1 MSLWSSLS
9 LDTAIIGSLVV
20 LAAASV
26 GTITAKRTMKAV
38 FMLLIVALATAALI
52 GLMGYAYLAAFYVVV
67 YAGTAIALLA
77 FIVMM
82 VGDLYE
88 ETAHRR
94 DLALLSVVV
103 AATLE
108 APMAVY
114 AVRHPV
120 ASTELAQAKYSLAD
134 AARFFTG
141 CWLCTILMM
150 ITIAAVLIEAVSVA
164 RKSQESGAS
173 TA

>member
-1 MSLWSSLS
+1 MSLWSSVT
-9 LDTAIIGSLVV
+9 LDTAIIGSLAV
-20 LAAASV
+20 LAIAAV
-26 GTITAKRTMKAV
+26 GTVTAKRTMKSV

-77 FIVMM
+77 FVVMM

-88 ETAHRR
+88 GPRHRR
-94 DLALLSVVV
+94 DLALLSVVA

-108 APMAVY
+108 APLAVY

-120 ASTELAQAKYSLAD
+120 TSAELAQTKYSLAD
-134 AARFFTG
+134 AAKFFTG
-141 CWLCTILMM
+141 CWFCTILMM
-150 ITIAAVLIEAVSVA
+150 ITIAAVLVEAISVA
-164 RKSQESGAS
+164 RRSQAG
-173 TA
+173 